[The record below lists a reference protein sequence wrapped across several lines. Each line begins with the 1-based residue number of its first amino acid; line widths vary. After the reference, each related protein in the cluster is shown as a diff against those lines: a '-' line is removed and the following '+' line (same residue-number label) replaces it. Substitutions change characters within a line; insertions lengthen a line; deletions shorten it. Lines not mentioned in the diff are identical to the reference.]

1 MNPKPPRSTKE
12 SRFAMMAR
20 RPGGPSMESAIAA
33 ADRTIEEMKPRYL
46 SWAAAD
52 IQELERLVA
61 GLPPD
66 DAAALAILPRIYAKA
81 GQIRDLGATFGFELT
96 TEVADCLCELL
107 HRLQHARIYNAL
119 AVRTHLSALQLVC
132 TETYRGRSAKDEA
145 ALLGGLSQV
154 IAKFPAVSGK
164 PEAHALQ

>member
-1 MNPKPPRSTKE
+1 MTQKPQRGAKG

-33 ADRTIEEMKPRYL
+33 ADRAIEEMKPRYL

-52 IQELERLVA
+52 LQELERLIA

-66 DAAALAILPRIYAKA
+66 GAAALSILPRIYAKA
-81 GQIRDLGATFGFELT
+81 AQIRDLGATFGFELT
-96 TEVADCLCELL
+96 TEVADRLCELL
-107 HRLQHARIYNAL
+107 HRLQHAGIYSAL

-132 TETYRGRSAKDEA
+132 TEMYRGKSARDEA

-154 IAKFPAVSGK
+154 IAKFPIVSSQSE
-164 PEAHALQ
+164 PHDLQ